1 MLTLTAARVLND
13 THDPFY
19 TSLQEGAYD
28 KVKPKGRPCDAAI
41 SDGCKGGH
49 LGRNATIAL
58 AVSISVVGA
67 IVLGLSAWYL
77 IRVIRSRRGK
87 Y

>member
-19 TSLQEGAYD
+19 TALQPGAYD

-41 SDGCKGGH
+41 SDGCKSGH

-58 AVSISVVGA
+58 AVTTSVVGVIILA
-67 IVLGLSAWYL
+67 LSAWYL
-77 IRVIRSRRGK
+77 IRTMRSRSGK
-87 Y
+87 V

>member
-1 MLTLTAARVLND
+1 MLTLTAAHVLND
-13 THDPFY
+13 TYDLFY

-28 KVKPKGRPCDAAI
+28 EVKPKGRPCDAAI
-41 SDGCKGGH
+41 SDGH

-58 AVSISVVGA
+58 AVSISVIGA

-77 IRVIRSRRGK
+77 ISIIRSRRGK